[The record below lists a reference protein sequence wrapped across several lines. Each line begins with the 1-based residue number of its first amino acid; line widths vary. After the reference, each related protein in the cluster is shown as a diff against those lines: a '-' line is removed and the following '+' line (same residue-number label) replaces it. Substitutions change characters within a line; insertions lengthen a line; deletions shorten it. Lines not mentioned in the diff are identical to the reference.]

1 MKENKEKIKD
11 QSFHSD
17 YIKLYE
23 KNANFSKQYLK
34 NINCVL
40 KLDMIKTKENLYACI
55 TNEEYGIYKLLFAL
69 SKIDTISTRK
79 SYLCAIKH
87 LIVNIIPDSTNN
99 CSIISHEI
107 KDLIYRNNRI
117 TRNKKNSQIKSS
129 SIEHHRF
136 IVNSLKSEFYILRGT
151 LEENVYN
158 KRSELAAIFWILAF
172 LGPIRPRKR
181 HPPTPQNPGE
191 QNITEPREN

>member
-1 MKENKEKIKD
+1 MSTENNAIVNTETVINTPVENPVENPLPQEDDTQEDQTDIQIHNLEKKIINLCGKIYNLKQTKENKQKVID
-11 QSFHSD
+11 QCTYPD

-23 KNANFSKQYLK
+23 KHANFSKQYMK

-117 TRNKKNSQIKSS
+117 TRNKKNSQIKAS
-129 SIEHHRF
+129 SI
-136 IVNSLKSEFYILRGT
+136 
-151 LEENVYN
+151 
-158 KRSELAAIFWILAF
+158 
-172 LGPIRPRKR
+172 
-181 HPPTPQNPGE
+181 
-191 QNITEPREN
+191 

>member
-1 MKENKEKIKD
+1 MSTENNAIVNTETVINTPVENPVENPLPQEDDTQEDQTDIQIHNLEKKIINLCGKIYNLKQTKENKQKVID
-11 QSFHSD
+11 QSTYPD

-23 KNANFSKQYLK
+23 KHANFSKQYLK

-117 TRNKKNSQIKSS
+117 TRNKKNSQIKAS
-129 SIEHHRF
+129 SI
-136 IVNSLKSEFYILRGT
+136 
-151 LEENVYN
+151 
-158 KRSELAAIFWILAF
+158 
-172 LGPIRPRKR
+172 
-181 HPPTPQNPGE
+181 
-191 QNITEPREN
+191 